1 MNPVLMLT
9 HNNLELTKRAINS
22 VLAQKIKT
30 TYPADLFVID
40 NGSTD
45 GSQDWLSGHY
55 AFRERTQWH
64 NFLGNNDGVSSGWN
78 RGLGWLFGNPFF
90 IVDYVLVINNDVV
103 LPPWF
108 YRQLLEYD
116 KPFVSGVSVDKME
129 QIAQPAPMGELSI
142 HPDFSAFLI
151 RREAWETVGPF
162 DESMKLYAGDC
173 DWHVQAERAG
183 VKLYGAHVP
192 FYHERS
198 STLNLAPP
206 EERAEIEAQ
215 ANRDRQRFFEKWG
228 CSPWGAGYDALFQ

>member
-9 HNNLELTKRAINS
+9 HNNLALTKRAVQSLDQQDIPNC
-22 VLAQKIKT
+22 I
-30 TYPADLFVID
+30 YIID

-45 GSQDWLSGHY
+45 G
-55 AFRERTQWH
+55 TPQWMGDTFGYMGTWTKQ
-64 NFLGNNDGVSSGWN
+64 NRGVSYGWN
-78 RGLGWLFGNPFF
+78 FGLRTFF
-90 IVDYVLVINNDVV
+90 ENRDKYRSEHVLVINNDVI

-129 QIAQPAPMGELSI
+129 QIEQPAPMGELSI
-142 HPDFSAFLI
+142 HPDFSAYLI

-183 VKLYGAHVP
+183 VKLYGAPVP

-198 STLNLAPP
+198 STLNLASP

-228 CSPWGAGYDALFQ
+228 CSPWGAGYDALFSSKV